1 MGLNTLIIA
10 ILVLML
16 IVFVGY
22 LFSKSTNS
30 SVLQDVQKEGR
41 IYNIE
46 KMTEFI
52 KARMDEIT
60 RTNLY
65 DIGLSEDE
73 LRRRK
78 NKKYEL
84 KKALKNCTYGD
95 VNDKKYVKELIFD
108 LLHREYGV
116 NQVNITNA
124 MDFDNPDKL
133 TTNDKFDILL
143 YIFKQQFGYDAL
155 GEIIKKYHLDELKC
169 VYGSTI
175 PSYTITPEEIDDIFE
190 KEYDYLSFEDRLNIV
205 SQRIYQNYKGF
216 SVIDEVRDMNID
228 GISGGVSGLP
238 ESFMYQVAQLG
249 DYIRQT
255 QERTVPRAYDSV
267 WIFYKGKSI
276 YLSCLSFGSYAELR
290 RVCQNIYKYNNPG
303 QLSDTNGFKVNEM
316 KDGSRVVV
324 VRPSMSESWAF
335 FVRKFDTPNA
345 VLENLVRHPGKE
357 PVIDLL
363 KFLVKGARVTA
374 LTGEQGCGKTT
385 MLLAMIKYIYT
396 TLNIRVQEMAFELH
410 LRKVYP
416 DRNILTFR
424 ETDTVSGQAGL
435 DVQKK
440 TDGSVN
446 ILGEVATDEV
456 AAWMIQM
463 AQVASKFTIFTHHAK
478 TFDNLILSLRNSLL
492 KIGMFNNEKV
502 AEIQVVGVMNFEVH
516 LKKSYDGQR
525 FIERITE
532 CIPVKPKNNY
542 TFDHR
547 KETTLEGKFDKFFDN
562 ATEYFTKITETET
575 YRAVNIIEFI
585 DGQYVVK
592 NPISPENIA
601 AMREN
606 MSEEDQVLFD
616 EFCTNYFGTFSS
628 SMSAGGHVRR
638 IVE

>member
-1 MGLNTLIIA
+1 MFFNYLLIA
-10 ILVLML
+10 ILVIGLF
-16 IVFVGY
+16 VFIGY
-22 LFSKSTNS
+22 LFSKSDS
-30 SVLQDVQKEGR
+30 SVIQDVQKEGR
-41 IYNIE
+41 IYSVE
-46 KMTEFI
+46 RMTEFI

-73 LRRRK
+73 LKRRK

-124 MDFDNPDKL
+124 IDFDNPDKL
-133 TTNDKFDILL
+133 STNDKFDILL
-143 YIFKQQFGYDAL
+143 YMYKQQYGYNAL
-155 GEIIKKYHLDELKC
+155 GELIKKYNLDEQKK
-169 VYGSTI
+169 VYGSDVAQYI
-175 PSYTITPEEIDDIFE
+175 ITPEEIDQIFE
-190 KEYDYLSFEDRLNIV
+190 KEYDYLSFEDRLNIL

-216 SVIDEVRDMNID
+216 SVIDEIRDMNID

-249 DYIRQT
+249 DYLRQT
-255 QERTVPRAYDSV
+255 TERTIPRAYDSV

-276 YLSCLSFGSYAELR
+276 YLSCLSFGSFAELR

-303 QLSDTNGFKVNEM
+303 QLSDTNGYKINEM

-335 FVRKFDTPNA
+335 FIRKFDTPNA
-345 VLENLVRHPGKE
+345 VLENLVRHPGRE

-385 MLLAMIKYIYT
+385 MLMAMIKYIYT
-396 TLNIRVQEMAFELH
+396 SLNIRVQETAFELH

-424 ETDTVSGQAGL
+424 ETDTVSGQEGL

-446 ILGEVATDEV
+446 ILGEVATDGV

-463 AQVASKFTIFTHHAK
+463 AQVASKFTMFTHHAK

-492 KIGMFNNEKV
+492 KVGMFHNEKV
-502 AEIQVVGVMNFEVH
+502 AEIQVVGVLNFEVH
-516 LKKSYDGQR
+516 LKKSYSGDR
-525 FIERITE
+525 YIERITE

-547 KETTLEGKFDKFFDN
+547 KEPTLEGKMDKFIDN
-562 ATEYFTKITETET
+562 ATEYFQKITETET
-575 YRAVNIIEFI
+575 YKAVDIVQFV
-585 DGQYVVK
+585 DGQYVIK
-592 NPISPENIA
+592 NPISKENIE

-616 EFCTNYFGTFSS
+616 EFCSNYFGSATGSS
-628 SMSAGGHVRR
+628 SRR

>member
-1 MGLNTLIIA
+1 MFFNYLLIA
-10 ILVLML
+10 ILVIGLF
-16 IVFVGY
+16 VFIGY
-22 LFSKSTNS
+22 LFSKSDS
-30 SVLQDVQKEGR
+30 SVIQDVQKEGK
-41 IYNIE
+41 IYSVE
-46 KMTEFI
+46 RMTEFI

-73 LRRRK
+73 LKRRK

-124 MDFDNPDKL
+124 IDFDNPDKL
-133 TTNDKFDILL
+133 STNDKFDILL
-143 YIFKQQFGYDAL
+143 YMYKQQYGYNAL
-155 GEIIKKYHLDELKC
+155 GELIKKYNLDEQKK
-169 VYGSTI
+169 VYGSDVAQYI
-175 PSYTITPEEIDDIFE
+175 ITPEEIDQIFE
-190 KEYDYLSFEDRLNIV
+190 KEYDYLSFEDRLNIL

-216 SVIDEVRDMNID
+216 SVIDEIRDMNID

-249 DYIRQT
+249 DYLRQT
-255 QERTVPRAYDSV
+255 TERTIPRAYDSV

-276 YLSCLSFGSYAELR
+276 YLSCLSFGSFAELR

-303 QLSDTNGFKVNEM
+303 QLSDTNGYKINEM

-335 FVRKFDTPNA
+335 FIRKFDTPNA
-345 VLENLVRHPGKE
+345 VLENLVRHPGRE

-363 KFLVKGARVTA
+363 KFLVKGARVTT

-385 MLLAMIKYIYT
+385 MLMAMIKYIYT
-396 TLNIRVQEMAFELH
+396 SLNIRVQETAFELH

-424 ETDTVSGQAGL
+424 ETDTVSGQEGL

-440 TDGSVN
+440 TDGAVN
-446 ILGEVATDEV
+446 ILGEVATDGV

-463 AQVASKFTIFTHHAK
+463 AQVASKFTMFTHHAK

-492 KIGMFNNEKV
+492 KVGMFHNEKV
-502 AEIQVVGVMNFEVH
+502 AEIQVVGVLNFEVH
-516 LKKSYDGQR
+516 LKKSYSGDR
-525 FIERITE
+525 YIERITE

-547 KETTLEGKFDKFFDN
+547 KEPTLEGKMDKFIDN
-562 ATEYFTKITETET
+562 ATEYFQKITETET
-575 YRAVNIIEFI
+575 YKAVDIVQFV
-585 DGQYVVK
+585 DGQYVIK
-592 NPISPENIA
+592 NPISKENIE

-616 EFCTNYFGTFSS
+616 EFCSNYFGSATGSS
-628 SMSAGGHVRR
+628 SRR

>member
-1 MGLNTLIIA
+1 MFFNYLLIG
-10 ILVLML
+10 ILVIGLM
-16 IVFVGY
+16 VFIGY
-22 LFSKSTNS
+22 LFSKSDS
-30 SVLQDVQKEGR
+30 SVIQDVQKEGR
-41 IYNIE
+41 IYSVE
-46 KMTEFI
+46 RMTEFI

-73 LRRRK
+73 LKRRK

-124 MDFDNPDKL
+124 IDFDNIDKL
-133 TTNDKFDILL
+133 STNDKFDILL
-143 YIFKQQFGYDAL
+143 YMYKQQFGYDAL
-155 GEIIKKYHLDELKC
+155 SELIKKYHLDEQKK
-169 VYGSTI
+169 VYGSDVAQ
-175 PSYTITPEEIDDIFE
+175 YVITSEEIDTIFE
-190 KEYDYLSFEDRLNIV
+190 KEYDYLSFEDRLNIL

-216 SVIDEVRDMNID
+216 SVIDEIRDMNID

-249 DYIRQT
+249 DYLRQT
-255 QERTVPRAYDSV
+255 TERTIPRAYDSV

-276 YLSCLSFGSYAELR
+276 YLSCLSFGSFSELR

-303 QLSDTNGFKVNEM
+303 QLSDTNGYKINEM

-335 FVRKFDTPNA
+335 FIRKFDTPNA
-345 VLENLVRHPGKE
+345 VLENLVRHPGRE
-357 PVIDLL
+357 PVIELL

-385 MLLAMIKYIYT
+385 MLMAMIKYIYT
-396 TLNIRVQEMAFELH
+396 SLNIRVQETAFELH

-424 ETDTVSGQAGL
+424 ETDTVSGQEGL

-440 TDGSVN
+440 TDGAVN
-446 ILGEVATDEV
+446 ILGEVATDGV

-463 AQVASKFTIFTHHAK
+463 AQVASKFTLFTHHAK

-492 KIGMFNNEKV
+492 KVGMFHNEKI
-502 AEIQVVGVMNFEVH
+502 AEVQVVGVLNFEVH
-516 LKKSYDGQR
+516 LKKSYSGDR
-525 FIERITE
+525 YIERITE

-542 TFDHR
+542 TFDHHN
-547 KETTLEGKFDKFFDN
+547 EPTLEGKMDKFIDN
-562 ATEYFTKITETET
+562 ATEYFQKITETET
-575 YRAVNIIEFI
+575 YKAVDIVQFV
-585 DGQYVVK
+585 DGQYVIK
-592 NPISPENIA
+592 NPISRENIE

-606 MSEEDQVLFD
+606 MSEEDQLLFD
-616 EFCTNYFGTFSS
+616 EFCSNYFGSATNSS
-628 SMSAGGHVRR
+628 GRR

>member
-1 MGLNTLIIA
+1 MFFNYLLIA
-10 ILVLML
+10 ILVIGLF
-16 IVFVGY
+16 VFIGY
-22 LFSKSTNS
+22 LFSKSDS
-30 SVLQDVQKEGR
+30 SVIQDVQKEGR
-41 IYNIE
+41 IYSVE
-46 KMTEFI
+46 RMTEFI

-73 LRRRK
+73 LKRRK

-124 MDFDNPDKL
+124 IDFDNPDKL
-133 TTNDKFDILL
+133 STNDKFDILL
-143 YIFKQQFGYDAL
+143 YMYKQQYGYNAL
-155 GEIIKKYHLDELKC
+155 GELIKKYNLDEQKK
-169 VYGSTI
+169 VYGSDVAQYI
-175 PSYTITPEEIDDIFE
+175 ITPEEIDQIFE
-190 KEYDYLSFEDRLNIV
+190 KEYDYLSFEDRLNIL

-216 SVIDEVRDMNID
+216 SVIDEIRDMNID

-249 DYIRQT
+249 DYLRQT
-255 QERTVPRAYDSV
+255 TERTIPRAYDSV

-276 YLSCLSFGSYAELR
+276 YLSCLSFGSFAELR

-303 QLSDTNGFKVNEM
+303 QLSDTNGYKINEM

-335 FVRKFDTPNA
+335 FIRKFDTPNA
-345 VLENLVRHPGKE
+345 VLENLVRHPGRE

-385 MLLAMIKYIYT
+385 MLMAMIKYIYT
-396 TLNIRVQEMAFELH
+396 SLNIRVQETAFELH

-424 ETDTVSGQAGL
+424 ETDTVSGQEGL

-440 TDGSVN
+440 TDGAVN
-446 ILGEVATDEV
+446 ILGEVATDGV

-463 AQVASKFTIFTHHAK
+463 AQVASKFTMFTHHAK

-492 KIGMFNNEKV
+492 KVGMFHNEKV
-502 AEIQVVGVMNFEVH
+502 AEIQVVGVLNFEVH
-516 LKKSYDGQR
+516 LKKSYSGDR
-525 FIERITE
+525 YIERITE

-547 KETTLEGKFDKFFDN
+547 KEPTLEGKMDKFIDN
-562 ATEYFTKITETET
+562 ATEYFQKITETET
-575 YRAVNIIEFI
+575 YKAVDIVQFV
-585 DGQYVVK
+585 DGQYVIK
-592 NPISPENIA
+592 NPISKENIE

-616 EFCTNYFGTFSS
+616 EFCSNYFGSATGSS
-628 SMSAGGHVRR
+628 SRR

>member
-1 MGLNTLIIA
+1 MFFNYLLIG
-10 ILVLML
+10 ILVIGLL
-16 IVFVGY
+16 VFIGY
-22 LFSKSTNS
+22 LFSKSDS
-30 SVLQDVQKEGR
+30 SVIQDVQKEGR
-41 IYNIE
+41 IYSVE
-46 KMTEFI
+46 RMTEFI

-73 LRRRK
+73 LKRRK

-124 MDFDNPDKL
+124 IDFDNIDKL
-133 TTNDKFDILL
+133 STNDKFDILL
-143 YIFKQQFGYDAL
+143 YMYKQQYGYNAL
-155 GEIIKKYHLDELKC
+155 GELIKKYHLDEQKK
-169 VYGSTI
+169 VYGSDVAQYI
-175 PSYTITPEEIDDIFE
+175 ITPEEIDEIFE
-190 KEYDYLSFEDRLNIV
+190 KEYDYLSFEDRLNIL

-216 SVIDEVRDMNID
+216 SVIDEIRDMNID

-249 DYIRQT
+249 DYLRQT
-255 QERTVPRAYDSV
+255 TERTIPRAYDSV

-276 YLSCLSFGSYAELR
+276 YLSCLSFGSFAELR

-303 QLSDTNGFKVNEM
+303 QLSDTNGYKINEM

-335 FVRKFDTPNA
+335 FIRKFDTPNA
-345 VLENLVRHPGKE
+345 VLENLVRHPGRE

-385 MLLAMIKYIYT
+385 MLMAMIKYIYT
-396 TLNIRVQEMAFELH
+396 SLNIRVQETAFELH

-424 ETDTVSGQAGL
+424 ETDTVSGQEGL

-440 TDGSVN
+440 TDGAVN
-446 ILGEVATDEV
+446 ILGEVATDGV

-463 AQVASKFTIFTHHAK
+463 AQVASKFTMFTHHAK

-492 KIGMFNNEKV
+492 KVGMFHNEKV
-502 AEIQVVGVMNFEVH
+502 AEIQVVGVLNFEVH
-516 LKKSYDGQR
+516 LKKSYSGDR
-525 FIERITE
+525 YIERITE

-542 TFDHR
+542 TFDHHN
-547 KETTLEGKFDKFFDN
+547 EPTLEGKMDKFIDN
-562 ATEYFTKITETET
+562 ATEYFQKITETET
-575 YRAVNIIEFI
+575 YKAVDIVQFV
-585 DGQYVVK
+585 DGQYVIK
-592 NPISPENIA
+592 NPISKENIE

-616 EFCTNYFGTFSS
+616 EFCSNYFGSATGSS
-628 SMSAGGHVRR
+628 SRR

>member
-1 MGLNTLIIA
+1 MFFNYLLIG
-10 ILVLML
+10 ILVIGLM
-16 IVFVGY
+16 VFIGY
-22 LFSKSTNS
+22 LFSKSDS
-30 SVLQDVQKEGR
+30 SVIQDVQKEGR
-41 IYNIE
+41 IYSVE
-46 KMTEFI
+46 RMTEFI

-73 LRRRK
+73 LKRRK

-124 MDFDNPDKL
+124 IDFDNIDKL
-133 TTNDKFDILL
+133 STNDKFDILL
-143 YIFKQQFGYDAL
+143 YMYKQQFGYDAL
-155 GEIIKKYHLDELKC
+155 SELIKKYHLDEQKK
-169 VYGSTI
+169 VYGSDVAQ
-175 PSYTITPEEIDDIFE
+175 YVITSEEIDTIFE
-190 KEYDYLSFEDRLNIV
+190 KEYEYLSFEDRLNIL

-216 SVIDEVRDMNID
+216 SVIDEIRDMNID

-249 DYIRQT
+249 DYLRQT
-255 QERTVPRAYDSV
+255 TERTIPRAYDSV

-276 YLSCLSFGSYAELR
+276 YLSCLSFGSFSELR

-303 QLSDTNGFKVNEM
+303 QLSDTNGYKINEM

-335 FVRKFDTPNA
+335 FIRKFDTPNA
-345 VLENLVRHPGKE
+345 VLENLVRHPGRE
-357 PVIDLL
+357 PVIELL

-385 MLLAMIKYIYT
+385 MLMAMIKYIYT
-396 TLNIRVQEMAFELH
+396 SLNIRVQETAFELH

-424 ETDTVSGQAGL
+424 ETDTVSGQEGL

-440 TDGSVN
+440 TDGAVN
-446 ILGEVATDEV
+446 ILGEVATDGV

-463 AQVASKFTIFTHHAK
+463 AQVASKFTMFTHHAK

-492 KIGMFNNEKV
+492 KVGMFHNEKI
-502 AEIQVVGVMNFEVH
+502 AEVQVVGVLNFEVH
-516 LKKSYDGQR
+516 LKKSYSGDR
-525 FIERITE
+525 YIERITE

-542 TFDHR
+542 TFDHHN
-547 KETTLEGKFDKFFDN
+547 EPTLEGKMDKFIDN
-562 ATEYFTKITETET
+562 ATEYFQKITETET
-575 YRAVNIIEFI
+575 YKAVDIVQFV
-585 DGQYVVK
+585 DGQYVIK
-592 NPISPENIA
+592 NPISRENIE

-606 MSEEDQVLFD
+606 MSEEDQLLFD
-616 EFCTNYFGTFSS
+616 EFCSNYFGSATNSS
-628 SMSAGGHVRR
+628 GRR

>member
-1 MGLNTLIIA
+1 MFLNYAIIF
-10 ILVLML
+10 L
-16 IVFVGY
+16 IVAALIGFIIYIFTKNDSSPLGKQNKDGRTY
-22 LFSKSTNS
+22 TIEQMTN
-30 SVLQDVQKEGR
+30 
-41 IYNIE
+41 
-46 KMTEFI
+46 FI

-65 DIGLSEDE
+65 DIGLSEEE

-84 KKALKNCTYGD
+84 KKALKGCTYGD
-95 VNDKKYVKELIFD
+95 INDKKYVKELIFD

-124 MDFDNPDKL
+124 IDFDNVEKL
-133 TTNDKFDILL
+133 TTIDKFDILI
-143 YIFKQQFGYDAL
+143 YMYKQQYGYNAL
-155 GEIIKKYHLDELKC
+155 GELIKKYNLDELKTI
-169 VYGSTI
+169 YGAST
-175 PSYTITPEEIDDIFE
+175 PSYVITPEEIDEIFE
-190 KEYDYLSFEDRLNIV
+190 QEYDYLSFEDRLNIL

-216 SVIDEVRDMNID
+216 SVVDEVRDMNID
-228 GISGGVSGLP
+228 GVSGGVSGLP

-249 DYIRQT
+249 DYIKQT
-255 QERTVPRAYDSV
+255 NEKTVPRAYDSV
-267 WIFYKGKSI
+267 WIFYHGKSI
-276 YLSCLSFGSYAELR
+276 QMACLSFGSYAELR

-303 QLSDTNGFKVNEM
+303 QLSDTNGYKINEM

-345 VLENLVRHPGKE
+345 VLENLVRQPGKE
-357 PVIDLL
+357 FVIDML
-363 KFLVKGARVTA
+363 KYLVKGARVTA

-385 MLLAMIKYIYT
+385 MLMAMIKYIYP
-396 TLNIRVQEMAFELH
+396 TLNIRVQETAFELH

-416 DRNILTFR
+416 NRNILTFR
-424 ETDTVSGQAGL
+424 ETDTVSGQEGL
-435 DVQKK
+435 DLQKK
-440 TDGSVN
+440 TDGAVN

-478 TFDNLILSLRNSLL
+478 TFANLILSLRNSLL

-502 AEIQVVGVMNFEVH
+502 AEIQVVNVMNFEVH
-516 LKKSYDGQR
+516 LKKAYSGER

-532 CIPVKPKNNY
+532 CIPVKEKNEY

-547 KETTLEGKFDKFFDN
+547 KEATMEGKMDKFIDN
-562 ATEYFTKITETET
+562 ATHYFTKITETET
-575 YRAVNIIEFI
+575 YVARNIIEYH
-585 DGQYVVK
+585 DGAYVIT
-592 NPISPENIA
+592 NRISDENIA
-601 AMREN
+601 EMREN
-606 MSEEDQVLFD
+606 MSEEDKLTFD
-616 EFCTNYFGTFSS
+616 KFIDQYFDIRTEDSKK
-628 SMSAGGHVRR
+628 R

>member
-1 MGLNTLIIA
+1 MFFNYLLISI
-10 ILVLML
+10 
-16 IVFVGY
+16 IVVALFVFIGY
-22 LFSKSTNS
+22 LFSKSEST
-30 SVLQDVQKEGR
+30 VVQDMQKEGR
-41 IYNIE
+41 IYTIE

-73 LRRRK
+73 LKRRK

-124 MDFDNPDKL
+124 IDFDNIEKL
-133 TTNDKFDILL
+133 TTNDKFDILI
-143 YIFKQQFGYDAL
+143 YMYKQQYGYDAL
-155 GEIIKKYHLDELKC
+155 GEIIKKYRLDELKK

-175 PSYTITPEEIDDIFE
+175 PSYVITPEEIDDIFE
-190 KEYDYLSFEDRLNIV
+190 KEYDYLSFEDRLNIL

-249 DYIRQT
+249 DYLRQT
-255 QERTVPRAYDSV
+255 NERTIPRAYDSV

-303 QLSDTNGFKVNEM
+303 QLSDTNGYKINEM

-335 FVRKFDTPNA
+335 FIRKFDTPNA
-345 VLENLVRHPGKE
+345 VLENLVRHPGRE

-396 TLNIRVQEMAFELH
+396 SLNIRVQETAFELH

-424 ETDTVSGQAGL
+424 ETETVSGQEGL

-440 TDGSVN
+440 TDGAVN
-446 ILGEVATDEV
+446 ILGEVATDGV

-463 AQVASKFTIFTHHAK
+463 AQVASKFTMFTHHAK
-478 TFDNLILSLRNSLL
+478 TFENLILSLRNSLL
-492 KIGMFNNEKV
+492 KVGMFHNEKV
-502 AEIQVVGVMNFEVH
+502 AEIQVVQVLNFEVH
-516 LKKSYDGQR
+516 LKKSYSGDR

-542 TFDHR
+542 TYDHR
-547 KETTLEGKFDKFFDN
+547 KEPTLEGKLDKFIDN

-575 YRAVNIIEFI
+575 YKSVNIVEFI
-585 DGQYVVK
+585 DGQYVIK
-592 NPISPENIA
+592 NPISKENIE

-606 MSEEDQVLFD
+606 MSEEDQIAFD
-616 EFCTNYFGTFSS
+616 EFCNNYFGSFMDTTSS
-628 SMSAGGHVRR
+628 GRR
-638 IVE
+638 IIIE

>member
-1 MGLNTLIIA
+1 MFFNYLLIA
-10 ILVLML
+10 ILVIGLF
-16 IVFVGY
+16 VFIGY
-22 LFSKSTNS
+22 LFSKSDS
-30 SVLQDVQKEGR
+30 SVIQDVQKEGR
-41 IYNIE
+41 IYSVE
-46 KMTEFI
+46 RMTEFI

-73 LRRRK
+73 LKRRK

-124 MDFDNPDKL
+124 IDFDNPDKL
-133 TTNDKFDILL
+133 STNDKFDILL
-143 YIFKQQFGYDAL
+143 YMYKQQYGYNAL
-155 GEIIKKYHLDELKC
+155 GEIIKKYNLDEQKK
-169 VYGSTI
+169 VYGSDVAQYI
-175 PSYTITPEEIDDIFE
+175 ITPEEIDQIFE
-190 KEYDYLSFEDRLNIV
+190 KEYDYLSFEDRLNIL

-216 SVIDEVRDMNID
+216 SVIDEIRDMNID

-249 DYIRQT
+249 DYLRQT
-255 QERTVPRAYDSV
+255 TERTIPRAYDSV

-276 YLSCLSFGSYAELR
+276 YLSCLSFGSFAELR

-303 QLSDTNGFKVNEM
+303 QLSDTNGYKINEM

-335 FVRKFDTPNA
+335 FIRKFDTPNA
-345 VLENLVRHPGKE
+345 VLENLVRHPGRE

-385 MLLAMIKYIYT
+385 MLMAMIKYIYT
-396 TLNIRVQEMAFELH
+396 SLNIRVQETAFELH

-424 ETDTVSGQAGL
+424 ETDTVSGQEGL

-440 TDGSVN
+440 TDGAVN
-446 ILGEVATDEV
+446 ILGEVATDGV

-463 AQVASKFTIFTHHAK
+463 AQVASKFTMFTHHAK

-492 KIGMFNNEKV
+492 KVGMFHNEKV
-502 AEIQVVGVMNFEVH
+502 AEIQVVGVLNFEVH
-516 LKKSYDGQR
+516 LKKSYSGDR
-525 FIERITE
+525 YIERITE

-547 KETTLEGKFDKFFDN
+547 KEPTLEGKMDKFIDN
-562 ATEYFTKITETET
+562 ATEYFQKITETET
-575 YRAVNIIEFI
+575 YKAVDIVQFV
-585 DGQYVVK
+585 DGQYVIK
-592 NPISPENIA
+592 NPISKENIE

-616 EFCTNYFGTFSS
+616 EFCSNYFGSATGSS
-628 SMSAGGHVRR
+628 SRR

>member
-1 MGLNTLIIA
+1 MFFNYLLIG
-10 ILVLML
+10 ILVIGLM
-16 IVFVGY
+16 VFIGY
-22 LFSKSTNS
+22 LFSKSDS
-30 SVLQDVQKEGR
+30 SVIQDVQKEGR
-41 IYNIE
+41 IYSVE
-46 KMTEFI
+46 RMTEFI

-73 LRRRK
+73 LKRRK

-124 MDFDNPDKL
+124 IDFDNIDKL
-133 TTNDKFDILL
+133 STNDKFDILL
-143 YIFKQQFGYDAL
+143 YMYKQQFGYDAL
-155 GEIIKKYHLDELKC
+155 SELIKKYHLDEQKK
-169 VYGSTI
+169 VYGSDVAQ
-175 PSYTITPEEIDDIFE
+175 YVITSEEIDTIFE
-190 KEYDYLSFEDRLNIV
+190 KEYEYLSFEDRLNIL

-216 SVIDEVRDMNID
+216 SVIDEIRDMNID

-249 DYIRQT
+249 DYLRQT
-255 QERTVPRAYDSV
+255 TERTIPRAYDSV

-276 YLSCLSFGSYAELR
+276 YLSCLSFGSFSELR

-303 QLSDTNGFKVNEM
+303 QLSDTNGYKINEM

-324 VRPSMSESWAF
+324 VRPSMSEYWSF
-335 FVRKFDTPNA
+335 FIRKFDTPNA
-345 VLENLVRHPGKE
+345 VLENLVRHPGRE
-357 PVIDLL
+357 PVIELL

-385 MLLAMIKYIYT
+385 MLMAMIKYIYT
-396 TLNIRVQEMAFELH
+396 SLNIRVQETAFELH

-424 ETDTVSGQAGL
+424 ETDTVSGQEGL

-440 TDGSVN
+440 TDGAVN
-446 ILGEVATDEV
+446 ILGEVATDGV

-463 AQVASKFTIFTHHAK
+463 AQVASKFTMFTHHAK

-492 KIGMFNNEKV
+492 KVGMFHNEKI
-502 AEIQVVGVMNFEVH
+502 AEVQVVGVLNFEVH
-516 LKKSYDGQR
+516 LKKSYSGDR
-525 FIERITE
+525 YIERITE

-542 TFDHR
+542 TFDHHN
-547 KETTLEGKFDKFFDN
+547 EPTLEGKMDKFIDN
-562 ATEYFTKITETET
+562 ATEYFQKITETET
-575 YRAVNIIEFI
+575 YKAVDIVQFV
-585 DGQYVVK
+585 DGQYVIK
-592 NPISPENIA
+592 NPISRENIE

-606 MSEEDQVLFD
+606 MSEEDQLLFD
-616 EFCTNYFGTFSS
+616 EFCSNYFGSATNSS
-628 SMSAGGHVRR
+628 GRR

>member
-1 MGLNTLIIA
+1 MLNSIIIGLLVV
-10 ILVLML
+10 ILL
-16 IVFVGY
+16 VFIGY
-22 LFSKSTNS
+22 LFSKSGDS
-30 SVLQDVQKEGR
+30 AVLQDVQKESR
-41 IYNIE
+41 IYSIE

-124 MDFDNPDKL
+124 MDFDNPNKL
-133 TTNDKFDILL
+133 TTNDKFDILM
-143 YIFKQQFGYDAL
+143 YIFKRQFGYDAL
-155 GEIIKKYHLDELKC
+155 GEMIKKYNLDELKC

-175 PSYTITPEEIDDIFE
+175 PSYVITPEEIDDIFE
-190 KEYDYLSFEDRLNIV
+190 KEYEYLSFEDRLNIV

-416 DRNILTFR
+416 DRNILSFR

-502 AEIQVVGVMNFEVH
+502 AEIQVVGVVNFEVH

-525 FIERITE
+525 YIERITE
-532 CIPVKPKNNY
+532 CVPVKPKNNY

-575 YRAVNIIEFI
+575 YKAVNIVEWI
-585 DGQYVVK
+585 DGQYVIK
-592 NPISPENIA
+592 NPISRENID

-606 MSEEDQVLFD
+606 MSEEDQILFD
-616 EFCTNYFGTFSS
+616 EFCNNYFSGLVTGLTS
-628 SMSAGGHVRR
+628 GPVRR

>member
-1 MGLNTLIIA
+1 MFFNYLLIG
-10 ILVLML
+10 ILVIGLM
-16 IVFVGY
+16 VFIGY
-22 LFSKSTNS
+22 LFSKSDS
-30 SVLQDVQKEGR
+30 SVIQDVQKEGR
-41 IYNIE
+41 IYSVE
-46 KMTEFI
+46 RMTEFI

-73 LRRRK
+73 LKRRK

-124 MDFDNPDKL
+124 IDFDNIDKL
-133 TTNDKFDILL
+133 STNDKFDILL
-143 YIFKQQFGYDAL
+143 YMYKQQFGYDAL
-155 GEIIKKYHLDELKC
+155 SELIKKYHLDEQKK
-169 VYGSTI
+169 VYGSDVAQ
-175 PSYTITPEEIDDIFE
+175 YVITSEEIDTIFE
-190 KEYDYLSFEDRLNIV
+190 KEYDYLSFEDRLNIL
-205 SQRIYQNYKGF
+205 SQRIYQNYNGF
-216 SVIDEVRDMNID
+216 SVIDEIRDMNID

-249 DYIRQT
+249 DYLRQT
-255 QERTVPRAYDSV
+255 TERTIPRAYDSV

-276 YLSCLSFGSYAELR
+276 YLSCLSFGSFSELR

-303 QLSDTNGFKVNEM
+303 QLSDTNGYKINEM

-335 FVRKFDTPNA
+335 FIRKFDTPNA
-345 VLENLVRHPGKE
+345 VLENLVRHPGRE
-357 PVIDLL
+357 PVIELL

-385 MLLAMIKYIYT
+385 MLMAMIKYIYT
-396 TLNIRVQEMAFELH
+396 SLNIRVQETAFELH

-424 ETDTVSGQAGL
+424 ETDTVSGQEGL

-440 TDGSVN
+440 TDGAVN
-446 ILGEVATDEV
+446 ILGEVATDGV

-463 AQVASKFTIFTHHAK
+463 AQVASKFTMFTHHAK

-492 KIGMFNNEKV
+492 KVGMFHNEKI
-502 AEIQVVGVMNFEVH
+502 AEVQVVGVLNFEVH
-516 LKKSYDGQR
+516 LKKSYSGDR
-525 FIERITE
+525 YIERITE

-542 TFDHR
+542 TFDHHN
-547 KETTLEGKFDKFFDN
+547 EPTLEGKMDKFIDN
-562 ATEYFTKITETET
+562 ATEYFQKITETET
-575 YRAVNIIEFI
+575 YKAVDIVQFV
-585 DGQYVVK
+585 DGQYVIK
-592 NPISPENIA
+592 NPISRENIE

-606 MSEEDQVLFD
+606 MSEEDQLLFD
-616 EFCTNYFGTFSS
+616 EFCSNYFGSATNSS
-628 SMSAGGHVRR
+628 GRR

>member
-1 MGLNTLIIA
+1 MGLNYFIIA
-10 ILVLML
+10 LLILILV
-16 IVFVGY
+16 VFIGY
-22 LFSKSTNS
+22 LFSKSSNS
-30 SVLQDVQKEGR
+30 AVIQNVQKEGR
-41 IYNIE
+41 LYTID

-73 LRRRK
+73 LKRRK

-124 MDFDNPDKL
+124 IDFDNTEKL
-133 TTNDKFDILL
+133 TTNDKFDILI

-155 GEIIKKYHLDELKC
+155 GEMIKKYHLDEQKC

-175 PSYTITPEEIDDIFE
+175 PSYVITPEEIDDIFE

-216 SVIDEVRDMNID
+216 SVIDEIRDMNID

-249 DYIRQT
+249 DYLRQT
-255 QERTVPRAYDSV
+255 NERTIPRAYDSV

-276 YLSCLSFGSYAELR
+276 YMSCISFGSYAELR

-303 QLSDTNGFKVNEM
+303 QLSDTNGYKINEM

-345 VLENLVRHPGKE
+345 VLENLVRHPGRE
-357 PVIDLL
+357 PVMDLL

-396 TLNIRVQEMAFELH
+396 SLNLRVQETAFELH

-424 ETDTVSGQAGL
+424 ETETVSGQEGL

-440 TDGSVN
+440 TDGAVN
-446 ILGEVATDEV
+446 ILGEVATDGV

-463 AQVASKFTIFTHHAK
+463 AQVASKFTMFTHHAK

-492 KIGMFNNEKV
+492 KVGMFHNEKV
-502 AEIQVVGVMNFEVH
+502 AEIQVVDVLNFEVH
-516 LKKSYDGQR
+516 LKKSYTGDR

-532 CIPVKPKNNY
+532 CVPVKPKNNY
-542 TFDHR
+542 TYDHR
-547 KETTLEGKFDKFFDN
+547 KETTLEGKLDKFIDN
-562 ATEYFTKITETET
+562 ATEYFTKITEVET
-575 YRAVNIIEFI
+575 YKAVNIVEFV

-592 NPISPENIA
+592 NPISQENIQ

-606 MSEEDQVLFD
+606 MSEDDQLAFD
-616 EFCTNYFGTFSS
+616 EFCANYFGSLQTPG
-628 SMSAGGHVRR
+628 ANGGFKR

>member
-1 MGLNTLIIA
+1 MFFNYLLIA
-10 ILVLML
+10 ILVIGLF
-16 IVFVGY
+16 VFIGY
-22 LFSKSTNS
+22 LFSKSDS
-30 SVLQDVQKEGR
+30 SVIQDVQKEGR
-41 IYNIE
+41 IYSVE
-46 KMTEFI
+46 RMTEFI

-73 LRRRK
+73 LKRRK

-124 MDFDNPDKL
+124 IDFDNPDKL
-133 TTNDKFDILL
+133 STNDKFDILL
-143 YIFKQQFGYDAL
+143 YMYKQQYGYNAL
-155 GEIIKKYHLDELKC
+155 GELIKKYNLDEQKK
-169 VYGSTI
+169 VYGSDVAQYI
-175 PSYTITPEEIDDIFE
+175 ITPEEIDQIFE
-190 KEYDYLSFEDRLNIV
+190 KEYDYLSFEDRLNIL

-216 SVIDEVRDMNID
+216 SVIDEIRDMNID

-249 DYIRQT
+249 DYLRQT
-255 QERTVPRAYDSV
+255 TERTIPRAYDSV

-276 YLSCLSFGSYAELR
+276 YLSCLSFGSFAELR

-303 QLSDTNGFKVNEM
+303 QLSDTNGYKINEM

-335 FVRKFDTPNA
+335 FIRKFDTPNA
-345 VLENLVRHPGKE
+345 VLENLVRHPGRE

-385 MLLAMIKYIYT
+385 MLMAMIKYIYT
-396 TLNIRVQEMAFELH
+396 SLNIRVQETAFELH

-424 ETDTVSGQAGL
+424 ETDTVSGQEGL

-446 ILGEVATDEV
+446 ILGEVATDGV

-463 AQVASKFTIFTHHAK
+463 AQVASKFTMFTHHAK

-492 KIGMFNNEKV
+492 KVGMFHNEKV
-502 AEIQVVGVMNFEVH
+502 AEIQVVGVLNFEVH
-516 LKKSYDGQR
+516 LKKSYSGDR
-525 FIERITE
+525 YIERITE
-532 CIPVKPKNNY
+532 CIPVKPNNNY

-547 KETTLEGKFDKFFDN
+547 KEPTLEGKMDKFIDN
-562 ATEYFTKITETET
+562 ATEYFQKITETET
-575 YRAVNIIEFI
+575 YKAVDIVQFV
-585 DGQYVVK
+585 DGQYVIK
-592 NPISPENIA
+592 NPISKENIE

-616 EFCTNYFGTFSS
+616 EFCSNYFGSATGSS
-628 SMSAGGHVRR
+628 SRR

>member
-1 MGLNTLIIA
+1 MFFNYLLMV
-10 ILVLML
+10 ILVLAL
-16 IVFVGY
+16 VVFIGY
-22 LFSKSTNS
+22 LFSKSES
-30 SVLQDVQKEGR
+30 SVVRDVRKEER
-41 IYNIE
+41 IYSIDH
-46 KMTEFI
+46 MTEFI
-52 KARMDEIT
+52 KARLDEIT

-65 DIGLSEDE
+65 DIGLSQDE
-73 LRRRK
+73 LKRRK
-78 NKKYEL
+78 SKKYEL

-124 MDFDNPDKL
+124 IDFDNPDRM
-133 TTNDKFDILL
+133 TVQDKFDILL
-143 YIFKQQFGYDAL
+143 YMYKQQYGYDAL
-155 GEIIKKYHLDELKC
+155 GEIIKKYRLDELKK
-169 VYGSTI
+169 VYGSSTMC
-175 PSYTITPEEIDDIFE
+175 YVITPEEIEDIFE

-205 SQRIYQNYKGF
+205 SQRIYQQYKGF
-216 SVIDEVRDMNID
+216 SVVDEVRDMNID

-249 DYIRQT
+249 EYIRQT
-255 QERTVPRAYDSV
+255 NEKTIPKAYDSV

-276 YLSCLSFGSYAELR
+276 YMACLSFGSYAELR

-303 QLSDTNGFKVNEM
+303 QLSDTNGYKINEM

-345 VLENLVRHPGKE
+345 VLENLVRHPGRE

-385 MLLAMIKYIYT
+385 MLMAMIKYIYS
-396 TLNIRVQEMAFELH
+396 TLNIRVQETAFELH

-424 ETDTVSGQAGL
+424 ETETVSGQEGL

-440 TDGSVN
+440 TDGAVN
-446 ILGEVATDEV
+446 ILGEVATDGV

-463 AQVASKFTIFTHHAK
+463 AQVASKFTMFTHHAK

-492 KIGMFNNEKV
+492 KVGMFHNEKV
-502 AEIQVVGVMNFEVH
+502 AEVQVVGVLNFEVH
-516 LKKSYDGQR
+516 LKKSYSGER
-525 FIERITE
+525 YIERITE
-532 CIPVKPKNNY
+532 CIPVKSTNNY

-547 KETTLEGKFDKFFDN
+547 NEPTLEGKMDKFMDN
-562 ATEYFTKITETET
+562 ATEFFTKITETET
-575 YRAVNIIEFI
+575 YKAVNIVEFI
-585 DGQYVVK
+585 DGQYVIK
-592 NPISPENIA
+592 NRISQENID

-606 MSEEDQVLFD
+606 MEEEDQRAFD
-616 EFCTNYFGTFSS
+616 EFCNDYFSA
-628 SMSAGGHVRR
+628 AGGSSRR

>member
-1 MGLNTLIIA
+1 MFFNYLLIG
-10 ILVLML
+10 ILVIGLL
-16 IVFVGY
+16 VFIGY
-22 LFSKSTNS
+22 LFSKSDS
-30 SVLQDVQKEGR
+30 SVIQDVQKEGR
-41 IYNIE
+41 IYSVE
-46 KMTEFI
+46 RMTEFI

-73 LRRRK
+73 LKRRK

-124 MDFDNPDKL
+124 IDFDNIDKL
-133 TTNDKFDILL
+133 STNDKFDILL
-143 YIFKQQFGYDAL
+143 YMYKQQYGYNAL
-155 GEIIKKYHLDELKC
+155 GELIKKYHLDEQKK
-169 VYGSTI
+169 VYGSDVAQYI
-175 PSYTITPEEIDDIFE
+175 ITPEEIDEIFE
-190 KEYDYLSFEDRLNIV
+190 KEYDYLSFEDRLNIL

-216 SVIDEVRDMNID
+216 SVIDEIRDMNID

-249 DYIRQT
+249 DYLRQT
-255 QERTVPRAYDSV
+255 TERTIPRAYDSV

-276 YLSCLSFGSYAELR
+276 YLSCLSFGSFAELR

-303 QLSDTNGFKVNEM
+303 QLSDTNGYKINEM

-335 FVRKFDTPNA
+335 FIRKFDTPNA
-345 VLENLVRHPGKE
+345 VLENLVRHPGRE

-385 MLLAMIKYIYT
+385 MLMAMIKYIYT
-396 TLNIRVQEMAFELH
+396 SLNIRVQETAFELH

-424 ETDTVSGQAGL
+424 ETDTVSGQEGL

-440 TDGSVN
+440 TDGAVN
-446 ILGEVATDEV
+446 ILGEVATDGV

-463 AQVASKFTIFTHHAK
+463 AQVASKFTMFTHHAK

-492 KIGMFNNEKV
+492 KVGMFHNEKI
-502 AEIQVVGVMNFEVH
+502 AEVQVVGVLNFEVH
-516 LKKSYDGQR
+516 LKKSYSGDR
-525 FIERITE
+525 YIERITE

-542 TFDHR
+542 TFDHHN
-547 KETTLEGKFDKFFDN
+547 EPTLEGKMDKFIDN
-562 ATEYFTKITETET
+562 ATEYFQKITETET
-575 YRAVNIIEFI
+575 YKAVDIVQFV
-585 DGQYVVK
+585 DGQYVIK
-592 NPISPENIA
+592 NPISRENIE

-606 MSEEDQVLFD
+606 MSEEDQLLFD
-616 EFCTNYFGTFSS
+616 EFCSNYFGSATNSS
-628 SMSAGGHVRR
+628 GRR

>member
-1 MGLNTLIIA
+1 MFFNYLLIAMLVIGL
-10 ILVLML
+10 LVF
-16 IVFVGY
+16 IGY
-22 LFSKSTNS
+22 LFSKSDSAVISDT
-30 SVLQDVQKEGR
+30 QKEGR
-41 IYNIE
+41 IYSVE

-124 MDFDNPDKL
+124 IDFDNPEKL
-133 TTNDKFDILL
+133 STNDKFDILI
-143 YIFKQQFGYDAL
+143 YMYKQQYGYDAL
-155 GEIIKKYHLDELKC
+155 GELIKKYKLDELKMI
-169 VYGSTI
+169 YGSKI
-175 PSYTITPEEIDDIFE
+175 PSYVITPEEIDSIFE
-190 KEYDYLSFEDRLNIV
+190 KEYDYLSFEDRLNIL

-249 DYIRQT
+249 DYLRQT
-255 QERTVPRAYDSV
+255 NERTIPRAYDSI

-303 QLSDTNGFKVNEM
+303 QLSDTNGYKINEM

-335 FVRKFDTPNA
+335 FIRKFDTPNA
-345 VLENLVRHPGKE
+345 VLENLVRHPGRE
-357 PVIDLL
+357 PVISLL

-396 TLNIRVQEMAFELH
+396 SLNIRVQETAFELH

-424 ETDTVSGQAGL
+424 ETETVSGQEGL

-440 TDGSVN
+440 TDGAVN
-446 ILGEVATDEV
+446 ILGEVATDGV

-463 AQVASKFTIFTHHAK
+463 AQVASKFTMFTHHAK

-492 KIGMFNNEKV
+492 KVGMFHNEKV
-502 AEIQVVGVMNFEVH
+502 AEVQVVGVLNFEVH
-516 LKKSYDGQR
+516 LKKSYSGDR

-547 KETTLEGKFDKFFDN
+547 KEPTIEGKLDKFIDN
-562 ATEYFTKITETET
+562 ATEYFTKVTETET
-575 YRAVNIIEFI
+575 YKAVNIVEFV
-585 DGQYVVK
+585 DGQYVIR
-592 NPISPENIA
+592 NPISEENRL

-616 EFCTNYFGTFSS
+616 EFCNNYFGSLIS
-628 SMSAGGHVRR
+628 NNPSRR

>member
-1 MGLNTLIIA
+1 MFFNYLLIA
-10 ILVLML
+10 ILVIGLF
-16 IVFVGY
+16 VFIGY
-22 LFSKSTNS
+22 LFSKSDS
-30 SVLQDVQKEGR
+30 SVIQDVQKEGR
-41 IYNIE
+41 IYSVE
-46 KMTEFI
+46 RMTEFI

-73 LRRRK
+73 LKRRK

-124 MDFDNPDKL
+124 IDFDNPDKL
-133 TTNDKFDILL
+133 STNDKFDILL
-143 YIFKQQFGYDAL
+143 YMYKQQYGYNAL
-155 GEIIKKYHLDELKC
+155 GELIKKYNLDEQKK
-169 VYGSTI
+169 VYGSDVAQYI
-175 PSYTITPEEIDDIFE
+175 ITPEEIDQIFE
-190 KEYDYLSFEDRLNIV
+190 KEYDYLSFEDRLNIL

-216 SVIDEVRDMNID
+216 SVIDEIRDMNID

-249 DYIRQT
+249 DYLRQT
-255 QERTVPRAYDSV
+255 TERTIPRAYDSV

-276 YLSCLSFGSYAELR
+276 YLSCLSFGSFAELR

-303 QLSDTNGFKVNEM
+303 QLSDTNGYKINEM

-345 VLENLVRHPGKE
+345 VLENLVRHPGRE
-357 PVIDLL
+357 PVIELL

-385 MLLAMIKYIYT
+385 MLMAIIKYIYP
-396 TLNIRVQEMAFELH
+396 TLNIRVQETAFELH

-416 DRNILTFR
+416 NRNILTFR
-424 ETDTVSGQAGL
+424 ETDTVSGQEGL
-435 DVQKK
+435 DLQKK
-440 TDGSVN
+440 TDGAVN
-446 ILGEVATDEV
+446 ILGEVATDAV

-463 AQVASKFTIFTHHAK
+463 AQVASKFTLFTHHAK
-478 TFDNLILSLRNSLL
+478 TFANLVLSLRNSLL

-502 AEIQVVGVMNFEVH
+502 AEIQVVNVLNFEIH
-516 LKKSYDGQR
+516 LKKSYSGDR
-525 FIERITE
+525 YIERITE
-532 CIPVKPKNNY
+532 CIPVEEKNNY
-542 TFDHR
+542 TFDHHN
-547 KETTLEGKFDKFFDN
+547 EPTMEGKMDKFIDN
-562 ATEYFTKITETET
+562 ATNYFTKITETET
-575 YRAVNIIEFI
+575 YHAVNIVEFV
-585 DGQYVVK
+585 DGEYVIK
-592 NPISPENIA
+592 NRISDKNLEE
-601 AMREN
+601 MREN
-606 MSEEDQVLFD
+606 MSEEDQFAFD
-616 EFCTNYFGTFSS
+616 KFVDQYFDISNNGDT
-628 SMSAGGHVRR
+628 VRR
-638 IVE
+638 VVE

>member
-1 MGLNTLIIA
+1 MFFNYLLIA
-10 ILVLML
+10 ILVIGLF
-16 IVFVGY
+16 VFIGY
-22 LFSKSTNS
+22 LFSKSDS
-30 SVLQDVQKEGR
+30 SVIQDVQKEGR
-41 IYNIE
+41 IYSVE
-46 KMTEFI
+46 RMTEFI

-73 LRRRK
+73 LKRRK

-124 MDFDNPDKL
+124 IDFDNPDKL
-133 TTNDKFDILL
+133 STNDKFDILL
-143 YIFKQQFGYDAL
+143 YMYKQQYGYNAL
-155 GEIIKKYHLDELKC
+155 GELIKKYHLDEQKK
-169 VYGSTI
+169 VYGSDVAQYI
-175 PSYTITPEEIDDIFE
+175 ITPEEIDEIFE
-190 KEYDYLSFEDRLNIV
+190 KEYDYLSFEDRLNIL

-216 SVIDEVRDMNID
+216 SVIDEIRDMNID

-249 DYIRQT
+249 DYLRQT
-255 QERTVPRAYDSV
+255 TERTIPRAYDSV

-276 YLSCLSFGSYAELR
+276 YLSCLSFGSFAELR

-303 QLSDTNGFKVNEM
+303 QLSDTNGYKINEM

-335 FVRKFDTPNA
+335 FIRKFDTPNA
-345 VLENLVRHPGKE
+345 VLENLVRHPGRE

-385 MLLAMIKYIYT
+385 MLMAMIKYIYT
-396 TLNIRVQEMAFELH
+396 SLNIRVQETAFELH

-424 ETDTVSGQAGL
+424 ETDTVSGQEGL

-440 TDGSVN
+440 TDGAVN
-446 ILGEVATDEV
+446 ILGEVATDGV

-463 AQVASKFTIFTHHAK
+463 AQVASKFTMFTHHAK

-492 KIGMFNNEKV
+492 KVGMFHNEKV
-502 AEIQVVGVMNFEVH
+502 AEIQVVGVLNFEVH
-516 LKKSYDGQR
+516 LKKSYSGDR

-532 CIPVKPKNNY
+532 CIPVKQKNNY

-547 KETTLEGKFDKFFDN
+547 KEPTLEGKMDKFIDN
-562 ATEYFTKITETET
+562 ATEYFQKITETET
-575 YRAVNIIEFI
+575 YKAVDIVQFV
-585 DGQYVVK
+585 DGQYVIK
-592 NPISPENIA
+592 NPISKENIE

-616 EFCTNYFGTFSS
+616 EFCSNYFGSTTGSS
-628 SMSAGGHVRR
+628 SRR

>member
-1 MGLNTLIIA
+1 MFFNYLLIA
-10 ILVLML
+10 ILVIGLF
-16 IVFVGY
+16 VFIGY
-22 LFSKSTNS
+22 LFSKSDS
-30 SVLQDVQKEGR
+30 SVIQDVQKEGR
-41 IYNIE
+41 IYSVE
-46 KMTEFI
+46 RMTEFI

-73 LRRRK
+73 LKRRK

-124 MDFDNPDKL
+124 IDFDNPDKL
-133 TTNDKFDILL
+133 STNDKFDILL
-143 YIFKQQFGYDAL
+143 YMYKQQYGYNAL
-155 GEIIKKYHLDELKC
+155 GELIKKYNLDEQKK
-169 VYGSTI
+169 VYGSDVAQYI
-175 PSYTITPEEIDDIFE
+175 ITPEEIDQIFE
-190 KEYDYLSFEDRLNIV
+190 KEYDYLSIEDRLNIL

-216 SVIDEVRDMNID
+216 SVIDEIRDMNID

-249 DYIRQT
+249 DYLRQT
-255 QERTVPRAYDSV
+255 TERTIPRAYDSV

-276 YLSCLSFGSYAELR
+276 YLSCLSFGSFAELR

-303 QLSDTNGFKVNEM
+303 QLSDTNGYKINEM

-335 FVRKFDTPNA
+335 FIRKFDTPNA
-345 VLENLVRHPGKE
+345 VLENLVRHPGRE

-385 MLLAMIKYIYT
+385 MLMAMIKYIYT
-396 TLNIRVQEMAFELH
+396 SLNIRVQETAFELH

-424 ETDTVSGQAGL
+424 ETDTVSGQEGL

-440 TDGSVN
+440 TDGAVN
-446 ILGEVATDEV
+446 ILGEVATDGV

-463 AQVASKFTIFTHHAK
+463 AQVASKFTMFTHHAK

-492 KIGMFNNEKV
+492 KVGMFHNEKV
-502 AEIQVVGVMNFEVH
+502 AEIQVVGVLNFEVH
-516 LKKSYDGQR
+516 LKKSYSGDR
-525 FIERITE
+525 YIERITE

-547 KETTLEGKFDKFFDN
+547 KEPTLEGKMDKFIDN
-562 ATEYFTKITETET
+562 ATEYFQKITETET
-575 YRAVNIIEFI
+575 YKAVDIVQFV
-585 DGQYVVK
+585 DGQYVIK
-592 NPISPENIA
+592 NPISKENIE

-616 EFCTNYFGTFSS
+616 EFCSNYFGSATGSS
-628 SMSAGGHVRR
+628 SRR